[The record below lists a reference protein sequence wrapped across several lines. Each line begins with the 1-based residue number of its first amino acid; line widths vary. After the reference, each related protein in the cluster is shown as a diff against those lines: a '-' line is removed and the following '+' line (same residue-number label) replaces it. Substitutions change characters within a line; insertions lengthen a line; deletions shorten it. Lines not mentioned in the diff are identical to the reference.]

1 MYCSKSDDRVGSSAL
16 YDKPYFIESS
26 ARLTREEEIEV
37 FHKLETARRQLAAA
51 GSMAPADPAEIRSWE
66 KVVER
71 LEERVISANQGLVG
85 SLVATYLH
93 YGLTKSDLMAE
104 ANVGLLKALR
114 NFDHRRGVRFS
125 THAMLWIKQAC
136 TRALSKQARIIR
148 IPENKLDAMRKLKR
162 TMNELARRFNEV
174 PDTGELAAATG
185 LTVETVNQLLLL
197 ECSFVP
203 LDAPVGGEETDTKS
217 YGETIKDE
225 AVICP
230 DVALER
236 AEDHRLLDDACAALE
251 PRERIVVEA
260 AFGMEGS
267 KHRDIE
273 SLAVQFGVCRQ
284 RISQIKDEALA
295 KIRKF
300 VSARQNATHKVPP
313 LRPHGGGRAGQPGG
327 KRPAAPRNGTPLLM
341 RKTNNP
347 NHHISLNNGTYFY
360 ALTIFFPDGRKKRV
374 RRSLK
379 TKDVEVARIR
389 RNEIIDGLRRGG
401 MQVECER

>member
-1 MYCSKSDDRVGSSAL
+1 MYCSKSDDRAGDSSA

-37 FHKLETARRQLAAA
+37 FHKLGAARKQLAAA
-51 GSMAPADPAEIRSWE
+51 GSLAPADPAEIRSWE
-66 KVVER
+66 KAVER
-71 LEERVISANQGLVG
+71 LEERVISANQGLVS

-93 YGLTKSDLMAE
+93 YGLTKDDLMAE

-148 IPENKLDAMRKLKR
+148 IPENKLDALRKLKR
-162 TMNELARRFNEV
+162 ILNELTRRFNEV
-174 PDTGELAAATG
+174 PDNEELAAATG

-197 ECSFVP
+197 ENNFVS
-203 LDAPVGGEETDTKS
+203 LDVPVGGEEADTRS

-225 AVICP
+225 AAICP
-230 DVALER
+230 DVALEH
-236 AEDHRLLDDACAALE
+236 AEDYRLLVDACATLG
-251 PRERIVVEA
+251 PRERIVVET
-260 AFGMEGS
+260 AFGLEGS
-267 KHRDIE
+267 KHRDVE
-273 SLAVQFGVCRQ
+273 SLANQFGVCRQ

-300 VSARQNATHKVPP
+300 VSARQNATHKVPQ
-313 LRPHGGGRAGQPGG
+313 LRLHGGGRAGQAGG
-327 KRPAAPRNGTPLLM
+327 NRPAGPRNRAPLLM

-379 TKDVEVARIR
+379 TKDVELARIR
-389 RNEIIDGLRRGG
+389 RNEIIDGLQRGG
-401 MQVECER
+401 MQVE